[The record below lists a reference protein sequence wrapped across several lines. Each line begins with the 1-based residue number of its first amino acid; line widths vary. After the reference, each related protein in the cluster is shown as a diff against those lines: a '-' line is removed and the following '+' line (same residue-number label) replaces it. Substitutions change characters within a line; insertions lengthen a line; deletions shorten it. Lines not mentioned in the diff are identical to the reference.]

1 MACRLFFTLST
12 GNKDH
17 LKRKKLSNVFIWP
30 FCNSKSNMQI
40 NFITRSKSA
49 NLDSSIQI
57 FITKLYYL
65 NQKNAYFQRVQIR
78 GVQIRV
84 RIEGGVH
91 VRSELGTDRTNP
103 WIAGH
108 IVRSITEAF
117 REIVIFNHLIITT
130 DNIYV
135 SERQKKN

>member
-1 MACRLFFTLST
+1 MACRFFFTLST
-12 GNKDH
+12 GNKDQ

-30 FCNSKSNMQI
+30 FCNSKNNMQI

-49 NLDSSIQI
+49 NLDPSIQI

-78 GVQIRV
+78 GGPNPCQNWGGGPCPV
-84 RIEGGVH
+84 RIGH
-91 VRSELGTDRTNP
+91 WPDKSLDSRTHSP
-103 WIAGH
+103 A
-108 IVRSITEAF
+108 ITEAF

-130 DNIYV
+130 DDIYV